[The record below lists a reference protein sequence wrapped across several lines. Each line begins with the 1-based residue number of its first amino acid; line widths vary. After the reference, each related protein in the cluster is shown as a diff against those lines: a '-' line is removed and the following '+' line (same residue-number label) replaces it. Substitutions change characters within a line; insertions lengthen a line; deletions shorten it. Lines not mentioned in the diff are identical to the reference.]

1 MPENEPDQPV
11 DTAETVPL
19 SPEWGGVPVHGGD
32 NADATGG
39 PPMEAE
45 PIELEADEDAAP
57 AAEADDAPAAESDDD
72 GEPEAEADDAAP
84 AAEADDAPTAE
95 DGEPEAEAVE
105 APAGADA

>member
-1 MPENEPDQPV
+1 MPVNEQDQQV
-11 DTAETVPL
+11 DTTETVPL

-39 PPMEAE
+39 PPTEAE

-57 AAEADDAPAAESDDD
+57 VAEADDTAPDAESDEDAA
-72 GEPEAEADDAAP
+72 PVAEADDAAP
-84 AAEADDAPTAE
+84 PAESGE

-105 APAGADA
+105 APVGADA

>member
-1 MPENEPDQPV
+1 MPV
-11 DTAETVPL
+11 DEQDQQVDATETVPL

-39 PPMEAE
+39 PPTEAE

-57 AAEADDAPAAESDDD
+57 V
-72 GEPEAEADDAAP
+72 AEADDAAP
-84 AAEADDAPTAE
+84 DAESDADAAPVAEADAAPDAESDE

-105 APAGADA
+105 ASVGADA